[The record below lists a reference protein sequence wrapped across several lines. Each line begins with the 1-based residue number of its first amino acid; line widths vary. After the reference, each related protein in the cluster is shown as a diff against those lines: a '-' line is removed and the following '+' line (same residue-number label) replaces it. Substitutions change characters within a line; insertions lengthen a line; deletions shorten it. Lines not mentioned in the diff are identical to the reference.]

1 MISLKTAPVQS
12 QRRKI
17 LLRGE
22 ARIRKALYEEYRVGS
37 KHARRRNRGGGEIC
51 FGIMR
56 LQTLRNSVSPNF
68 IHSSSSSPIE
78 STVTRMHEVNPPP
91 SMATTEIHGVDAV
104 SRLLVHP
111 SVGRGRKRNTEFEG
125 EEGYCGRR
133 EKGDKPLGTR
143 GVQTVSSSSSSS
155 REILR
160 GNFRACC
167 LVARFWPSPSLW
179 FSRICAKRIV
189 WSRER
194 GDRIRLPCDFTRGD
208 NKVVDL
214 VWKWMKFVHL
224 IFIYILDRA
233 KGGSWNWLFFF

>member
-133 EKGDKPLGTR
+133 QKGDKPLGTR

-160 GNFRACC
+160 TFASSTLPRCSFLAEPIAMILPNLREADR
-167 LVARFWPSPSLW
+167 LI
-179 FSRICAKRIV
+179 SRK
-189 WSRER
+189 
-194 GDRIRLPCDFTRGD
+194 GDRIRLPCDFTCGD
-208 NKVVDL
+208 NKVVGL
-214 VWKWMKFVHL
+214 V
-224 IFIYILDRA
+224 
-233 KGGSWNWLFFF
+233 

>member
-68 IHSSSSSPIE
+68 IHSSSSPIE

-133 EKGDKPLGTR
+133 QKGDKPLGTR

-160 GNFRACC
+160 TFASSTLPRCSFLAEPIAMILPNLREADR
-167 LVARFWPSPSLW
+167 LI
-179 FSRICAKRIV
+179 SRK
-189 WSRER
+189 
-194 GDRIRLPCDFTRGD
+194 GDRIRLPCDFTCGD
-208 NKVVDL
+208 NKVVGL
-214 VWKWMKFVHL
+214 V
-224 IFIYILDRA
+224 
-233 KGGSWNWLFFF
+233 

>member
-68 IHSSSSSPIE
+68 IHSSSLP
-78 STVTRMHEVNPPP
+78 HW
-91 SMATTEIHGVDAV
+91 IHGDTDAQGE
-104 SRLLVHP
+104 SP
-111 SVGRGRKRNTEFEG
+111 SIDGDNRDTRCRRGVPSTRPSECRARMEEEYGIRGRGGILR
-125 EEGYCGRR
+125 EE
-133 EKGDKPLGTR
+133 GDKPLGR

-167 LVARFWPSPSLW
+167 LVARSWPNPSLW
-179 FSRICAKRIV
+179 FSRICEADRLI
-189 WSRER
+189 SRK

-208 NKVVDL
+208 NKVVGL

-224 IFIYILDRA
+224 IFIYTLDRA
-233 KGGSWNWLFFF
+233 KGGSWNWLFCF

>member
-68 IHSSSSSPIE
+68 IHSSSLP
-78 STVTRMHEVNPPP
+78 HW
-91 SMATTEIHGVDAV
+91 IHGDTDAQGE
-104 SRLLVHP
+104 SP
-111 SVGRGRKRNTEFEG
+111 SIDGDNRDTRCRRGVPSTRPSECRARMEEEYGIRGRGGILR
-125 EEGYCGRR
+125 EE
-133 EKGDKPLGTR
+133 GDKPLGTR

-179 FSRICAKRIV
+179 FSRICEADRLI
-189 WSRER
+189 SRK

-233 KGGSWNWLFFF
+233 KGGSWNWLFCF

>member
-68 IHSSSSSPIE
+68 IHSSSLP
-78 STVTRMHEVNPPP
+78 HW
-91 SMATTEIHGVDAV
+91 IHGDTDAQGE
-104 SRLLVHP
+104 SP
-111 SVGRGRKRNTEFEG
+111 SIDGDNRDTRCRRGVPSTRPSECRARTE
-125 EEGYCGRR
+125 EEYGIRGGGGILR
-133 EKGDKPLGTR
+133 EEGDKPLGTR

-179 FSRICAKRIV
+179 FSRICEADRLI
-189 WSRER
+189 SRK

-208 NKVVDL
+208 NKVVGL

-224 IFIYILDRA
+224 IFIYTLDRA

>member
-68 IHSSSSSPIE
+68 IHSSSLP
-78 STVTRMHEVNPPP
+78 HW
-91 SMATTEIHGVDAV
+91 IHGDTDAQGE
-104 SRLLVHP
+104 SP
-111 SVGRGRKRNTEFEG
+111 SIDGDNRDTRCRRGVPSTRPSECRARMEEEYGIRGRGGILR
-125 EEGYCGRR
+125 EE
-133 EKGDKPLGTR
+133 GDKPLGTR

-179 FSRICAKRIV
+179 FSRICEADRLI
-189 WSRER
+189 SRK

-208 NKVVDL
+208 NKVVGL

-224 IFIYILDRA
+224 IFIYTLDRA
-233 KGGSWNWLFFF
+233 KGGSWNWLFCF

>member
-133 EKGDKPLGTR
+133 QKGDKPLGTR

-160 GNFRACC
+160 TFASSTLPRCSFLAEPIAMILPNLREADR
-167 LVARFWPSPSLW
+167 LI
-179 FSRICAKRIV
+179 SRK
-189 WSRER
+189 

-208 NKVVDL
+208 NKVVGL
-214 VWKWMKFVHL
+214 V
-224 IFIYILDRA
+224 
-233 KGGSWNWLFFF
+233 

>member
-68 IHSSSSSPIE
+68 IHSSSLP
-78 STVTRMHEVNPPP
+78 HW
-91 SMATTEIHGVDAV
+91 IHGDTDAQGE
-104 SRLLVHP
+104 SP
-111 SVGRGRKRNTEFEG
+111 SIDGDNRDTRCRRGVPSTRPSECRARMEEEYGIRGRGGILR
-125 EEGYCGRR
+125 EE
-133 EKGDKPLGTR
+133 GDKPLGTR

-179 FSRICAKRIV
+179 FSRICEADRLI
-189 WSRER
+189 SRK

-208 NKVVDL
+208 NKVVGL

-224 IFIYILDRA
+224 IFIYTLDRA

>member
-68 IHSSSSSPIE
+68 IHSSSSPIE
-78 STVTRMHEVNPPP
+78 STVTRMHKVNPPP

-111 SVGRGRKRNTEFEG
+111 SVGRGWKRNTEFEG

-133 EKGDKPLGTR
+133 ETNPWERAVYKLYPRLLRPRERFFEETFEHVASLLVLGRTHR
-143 GVQTVSSSSSSS
+143 YD
-155 REILR
+155 
-160 GNFRACC
+160 
-167 LVARFWPSPSLW
+167 SPES
-179 FSRICAKRIV
+179 AKRIV
-189 WSRER
+189 WSRGKGIGYDCRAILHVE
-194 GDRIRLPCDFTRGD
+194 IIKLWAWYE
-208 NKVVDL
+208 NEWNL
-214 VWKWMKFVHL
+214 SIL
-224 IFIYILDRA
+224 YLYIH
-233 KGGSWNWLFFF
+233 

>member
-68 IHSSSSSPIE
+68 IHSSSLP
-78 STVTRMHEVNPPP
+78 HW
-91 SMATTEIHGVDAV
+91 IHGDTDAQGE
-104 SRLLVHP
+104 SP
-111 SVGRGRKRNTEFEG
+111 SIDGDNRDTRCRRGVPSTRPSECRARMEEEYGIRGRGGILR
-125 EEGYCGRR
+125 EE
-133 EKGDKPLGTR
+133 GDKPLGTR

-167 LVARFWPSPSLW
+167 LVARSWPNPSLW
-179 FSRICAKRIV
+179 FSRICEADRLI
-189 WSRER
+189 SRK

-208 NKVVDL
+208 NKVVSL

-224 IFIYILDRA
+224 IFIYTLDRA
-233 KGGSWNWLFFF
+233 KGGSWNWLFCF

>member
-68 IHSSSSSPIE
+68 IHSSSLP
-78 STVTRMHEVNPPP
+78 HW
-91 SMATTEIHGVDAV
+91 IHGDTDAQGE
-104 SRLLVHP
+104 SP
-111 SVGRGRKRNTEFEG
+111 SIDGDNRDTRCRRGVPSTRPSECRARMEEEYGIRGRGGILR
-125 EEGYCGRR
+125 EE
-133 EKGDKPLGTR
+133 GDKPLGTR

-167 LVARFWPSPSLW
+167 LVARSWPSPSLW
-179 FSRICAKRIV
+179 FSRICEADRLI
-189 WSRER
+189 SRK

-208 NKVVDL
+208 NKVVGL

-224 IFIYILDRA
+224 IFIYTLDRA
-233 KGGSWNWLFFF
+233 KGGSWNWLFCF

>member
-68 IHSSSSSPIE
+68 IHSSSLP
-78 STVTRMHEVNPPP
+78 HW
-91 SMATTEIHGVDAV
+91 IHGDTDAQGE
-104 SRLLVHP
+104 SP
-111 SVGRGRKRNTEFEG
+111 SIDGDNRDTRCRRGVPSTRPSECRARMEEEYGIRGRGGILR
-125 EEGYCGRR
+125 EE
-133 EKGDKPLGTR
+133 GDKPLGTR

-233 KGGSWNWLFFF
+233 KGGSWNWLFCF

>member
-68 IHSSSSSPIE
+68 IHSSSLP
-78 STVTRMHEVNPPP
+78 HW
-91 SMATTEIHGVDAV
+91 IHGDTDARGE
-104 SRLLVHP
+104 SP
-111 SVGRGRKRNTEFEG
+111 SIDGDNRDTRCRRGVPSTRPSECRARMEEEYGIRGRGGILR
-125 EEGYCGRR
+125 EE
-133 EKGDKPLGTR
+133 GDKPLGTR

-167 LVARFWPSPSLW
+167 LVARSWPNPSLW
-179 FSRICAKRIV
+179 FSRICEADRLI
-189 WSRER
+189 SRK
-194 GDRIRLPCDFTRGD
+194 GDRIRLPCDFTCGD
-208 NKVVDL
+208 NKVVGL

-224 IFIYILDRA
+224 IFIYTLDRA
-233 KGGSWNWLFFF
+233 KGGSWNWLFCF

>member
-68 IHSSSSSPIE
+68 IHSSSLP
-78 STVTRMHEVNPPP
+78 HW
-91 SMATTEIHGVDAV
+91 IHGDTDAQGE
-104 SRLLVHP
+104 SP
-111 SVGRGRKRNTEFEG
+111 SIDGDNRDTRCRRGVPSTRPSECRARMEEEYGIRGRGGILR
-125 EEGYCGRR
+125 EE
-133 EKGDKPLGTR
+133 GDKPLGTR

-160 GNFRACC
+160 TFASSTLPRCSFLAEPIAMILPNLREADR
-167 LVARFWPSPSLW
+167 LI
-179 FSRICAKRIV
+179 SRK
-189 WSRER
+189 

-208 NKVVDL
+208 NKVVGL

-224 IFIYILDRA
+224 IFIYTLDRA
-233 KGGSWNWLFFF
+233 KGGSWNWLFCF